1 MSSRWWLAVA
11 AVAVGCSADAGTAPP
26 ASLSVPAVPKVES
39 ATTPTSDPSVE
50 PPAEGSSAVG
60 SETTDQAVTPCGDV
74 EGSGTIVVWEVLGGV
89 AVGESFARLVDQ
101 FHAEQTSIRIERRN
115 FEGGS
120 EEMLETLA
128 ATDPA
133 EWPDIVIAQPQALR
147 RLIDSGRIVPPSV
160 CGDVEQTMG
169 PMLPVVRGAFS
180 FDDQLRA
187 VPFGISTPILLF
199 DAAEFRAA
207 GLDPASPPRTLE
219 DLASASRQI
228 VDSQAS
234 PYGLVV
240 YDWFGNFLINQGAAQ
255 RGDVVVQPDNGR
267 SNGPATVDFTTP
279 ANVAAMEWLVEVV
292 DTGGGVF
299 IGGIPGG
306 LENLFRIIQP
316 DDGGTMTIQTSGS
329 LGDLI
334 DVFEAG
340 SFPGVELGVGPMPG
354 PDIGGLVG
362 GNGFWLI
369 DHGDPERLRASFDAV
384 SWMVLP
390 DHLADFVVAT
400 GYIPPS
406 ISVASEPAVVER
418 WDEYPQLRVG
428 FDQLIS
434 QTGDAADVG
443 PVYGP
448 SVEVDYAFYR
458 LANRVLSEGVP
469 VPAALSDLTTD
480 VQQLIDKYDA
490 IVNR

>member
-1 MSSRWWLAVA
+1 M
-11 AVAVGCSADAGTAPP
+11 
-26 ASLSVPAVPKVES
+26 
-39 ATTPTSDPSVE
+39 
-50 PPAEGSSAVG
+50 G

-267 SNGPATVDFTTP
+267 SNGPATVDFQMEIVGGGWDDYLAFYVDGVKQSDTYGD
-279 ANVAAMEWLVEVV
+279 AVAA
-292 DTGGGVF
+292 
-299 IGGIPGG
+299 
-306 LENLFRIIQP
+306 Q
-316 DDGGTMTIQTSGS
+316 
-329 LGDLI
+329 
-334 DVFEAG
+334 
-340 SFPGVELGVGPMPG
+340 
-354 PDIGGLVG
+354 
-362 GNGFWLI
+362 
-369 DHGDPERLRASFDAV
+369 
-384 SWMVLP
+384 
-390 DHLADFVVAT
+390 
-400 GYIPPS
+400 
-406 ISVASEPAVVER
+406 
-418 WDEYPQLRVG
+418 
-428 FDQLIS
+428 
-434 QTGDAADVG
+434 
-443 PVYGP
+443 
-448 SVEVDYAFYR
+448 
-458 LANRVLSEGVP
+458 
-469 VPAALSDLTTD
+469 AALTNSGTHLLMWEFMKGTGKA
-480 VQQLIDKYDA
+480 VLRKLPQ
-490 IVNR
+490 